1 MKSMARKLI
10 SGGVIVTLLTLGLLN
25 LVPMVSAST
34 TGAATLDQCTNGP
47 VSPLQPQPCVGSTIA
62 AVSVA
67 IPGISAGAPT
77 SYKNWENG
85 NSQGAKSHW
94 QEGEFIPYRVIISG
108 IAEGSHTITFSYDTV
123 HSGRHALDYLG
134 SYDAT
139 ETVSPAPT
147 SADGTIIHAN
157 NNSPCA
163 DLVSAG
169 QMSQSECGTQYS
181 SKGSQVAPAVPV
193 SEAAIPPAD
202 LSSENGCAGSSGTFR
217 GAQVQG
223 NMDLFAP
230 AGSALTGVG
239 YVSQNVAVGTTCTT
253 TVSVTF
259 SVSQSI
265 GPNHAIVLAWGG
277 HIASAVNWGAGN
289 SASAINGSPYHMSLD
304 ALDGASL
311 GSQDRALATSAI
323 YFFTSTSTAL
333 SQTTSTVGATVRDT
347 ATVTGAASTASGSVT
362 FTVYDNNTCT
372 TEATAGAGGQISAQ
386 PGSVSAI
393 NNGSGTLTAESPF
406 VTFQQADL
414 YYWQA
419 VYSGDTGTNTF
430 PSTSPCLS
438 EPLNVK
444 APSLTITKTP
454 DASSV
459 SAGGTIG
466 FTITLT
472 NGGLGDSTGT
482 TLTDPLPSGTGISW
496 SIASN
501 SGPGTCTITGTAPQE
516 IGCGTFTLNAGASET
531 VHVISATTGA
541 SCGTYNN
548 TANFTSSNGGSGS
561 ASASEAVLCAS
572 LSITKTPD
580 ASSVSAGGT
589 IGFTITLTNG
599 GAGDSTG
606 TTLTDPLPSGPGIS
620 WAIASSSGPA
630 TCKITGTAPQEIGC
644 GTFTLNAGAS
654 ETVHVIS
661 ATTGA
666 SCGTYKN
673 TASFTSSNVSSGS
686 ASASEA
692 VYCPSLSITKTP
704 DASSVSAGGTIGF
717 TITLT
722 NGGPGDS
729 TGTTLTDPLPSGT
742 GISWSIAGNSGPGH
756 CTITGTA
763 PQEVGCGTFTLNAGA
778 SETVHVISATTGASC
793 GTYNNTA
800 NFTSSNG
807 GTNAASASEAVY
819 CPSLSITKTA
829 DAPSVNAGGT
839 IGFTIT
845 LTNAG
850 PGDST
855 GTTLTDPLPSGT
867 GISWSIASNSG
878 PVNCTITGTASSQ
891 SVDCGTFSL
900 AAGQTEA
907 VQVISATTGASCG
920 TYDNTA
926 SFTSSNAG
934 SGSAS
939 ASEAVSCPSSPPP
952 PTPTANTPSV
962 VTVPSAGGP
971 VGTALS
977 DRAYVTGISHP
988 AQSDNVTFVLYQD
1001 SLCTKVADNLG
1012 AAFIGGPVITNG
1024 VATWTAISPG
1034 AGYAPLVAGTYYWGV
1049 TFNSVGDVSNL
1060 SSPLVCGEP
1069 VTITAASGTKGAHA
1083 TPSPTPSPTPRPV
1096 GAVKGASTSSPN
1108 TGADLFM
1115 PGLLAALAVII
1126 GSLLL
1131 MTAAR
1136 IRRNREL

>member
-472 NGGLGDSTGT
+472 NGG
-482 TLTDPLPSGTGISW
+482 
-496 SIASN
+496 
-501 SGPGTCTITGTAPQE
+501 
-516 IGCGTFTLNAGASET
+516 
-531 VHVISATTGA
+531 
-541 SCGTYNN
+541 
-548 TANFTSSNGGSGS
+548 
-561 ASASEAVLCAS
+561 
-572 LSITKTPD
+572 
-580 ASSVSAGGT
+580 
-589 IGFTITLTNG
+589 
-599 GAGDSTG
+599 AGDSTG

-722 NGGPGDS
+722 NGGLGDS

-742 GISWSIAGNSGPGH
+742 GISWSIASNSGPGT

-763 PQEVGCGTFTLNAGA
+763 PQEIGCGTFTLNAGA